1 MNKLRIIIF
10 SFFIAGMFTVPLVSA
25 DTVSFPTFSYEG
37 EELQKVRQWEKTWN
51 NKKITA
57 ENVDQVKDFVQEG
70 VYTAI
75 KDPGI
80 FNAKEIWFEIV
91 PYKPYTLSKGVIEA
105 TQKYSSASKLD
116 DKEMLIGYGKVAG
129 IPFPQPK
136 TGIEMAWN
144 FDSNTR
150 GDSHQEKQ
158 FGTIVDCKTGFE
170 RTSEQERYELF
181 WIGRYDAPPVPII
194 EKEKNPRGIARSFF
208 QRMLQPADFIDTTI
222 LEIKYIDPHRGEDLW
237 VYTSMFRRIR
247 RYANNQRTDSI
258 DGTDMIYDDQ
268 DGWYTHLI
276 HNTYEYKGR
285 ADLLV
290 PRHQDSAKLEKAK
303 GQGYWNGFQRER
315 ANHWVVEVKNKDK
328 NYVYSKQI
336 WYLDPETWQMNSKV
350 MYNRQGQLWKM
361 YEFGY
366 NEYPSYGG
374 QTTTVFNSEHIVDF
388 LRYHGSTSLRNVL
401 SVGTDIPLTQFRT
414 KALKEKSY

>member
-1 MNKLRIIIF
+1 MKK
-10 SFFIAGMFTVPLVSA
+10 TVMAVLNILFAVQCFASE
-25 DTVSFPTFSYEG
+25 VQFPVPSYEG
-37 EELQKVRQWEKTWN
+37 EDLQKVRQWEKTWS

-57 ENVDQVKDFVQEG
+57 ENVDQVKDFVHEG
-70 VYTAI
+70 VYKAI

-80 FNAKEIWFEIV
+80 FNTKDIWFEVV
-91 PYKPYTLSKGVIEA
+91 PYRPYTLSRGFIEA
-105 TQKYSSASKLD
+105 TQKNAASSKLD
-116 DKEMLIGYGKVAG
+116 DKDMLVGYGTSSG

-150 GDSHQEKQ
+150 GDSHFEIQ
-158 FGTIVDCKTGFE
+158 FGTVVDCKSGFE
-170 RTSEQERYELF
+170 RTSEQHRWELF
-181 WIGRYDAPPVPII
+181 WIGRYDVPPVPVI
-194 EKEKNPRGIARSFF
+194 EKKNNPRGIARSFF
-208 QRMLQPADFIDTTI
+208 QRMAAPADFIDTTI
-222 LEIKYIDPHRGEDLW
+222 LEIKYLEPHRGEDLW
-237 VYTSMFRRIR
+237 VYTAMFRRIR

-276 HNTYEYKGR
+276 HNTYDYKGR

-290 PRHQDSAKLEKAK
+290 ARHQDSKKLEKAK

-328 NYVYSKQI
+328 NYIYSRQL
-336 WYLDPETWQMNSKV
+336 WYLDPESWQMNFKV

-361 YEFGY
+361 YEMAY
-366 NEYPSYGG
+366 DELPSYGG
-374 QTTTVFNSEHIVDF
+374 QTTPIFTSEHIVDF
-388 LRYHGSTSLRNVL
+388 LRRHGSTSVRNVQ
-401 SVGTDIPLTQFRT
+401 SIGIDIPLTQFQT